1 MPGRYLR
8 YWTGIGWEQG
18 GPRRKKKVGQQSGG
32 EHVLLNGLPEESI
45 AVSKGFSQIMTSEQ
59 LGMFQKN
66 KKNKKDFKKS
76 EARIWTVELSG
87 TLCLLFFSS
96 RIF

>member
-32 EHVLLNGLPEESI
+32 EHVLLNGLPEESM

-59 LGMFQKN
+59 LGMSQKDM
-66 KKNKKDFKKS
+66 KKK
-76 EARIWTVELSG
+76 
-87 TLCLLFFSS
+87 
-96 RIF
+96 